1 MFVVIF
7 LFLVAVGGGV
17 RRSIKKGIKSISA
30 SLIIA
35 LVDMKATF

>member
-7 LFLVAVGGGV
+7 LFLVVGGG